1 MSSEDDHNSNR
12 SIRQKR
18 RMKFWEHLEEFRQR
32 LLRIVILLIVASG
45 IGLIFSDQL
54 LELLLAP
61 MDPNR
66 PIALHPTESIVVYFR
81 VTLMLGLVITM
92 PYIIYQLLAFILP
105 GLTKSERRILII
117 SVFAI
122 GFFFA
127 LGIAF
132 AAAVMLPLA
141 IGYLQSFMNELVQPA
156 YSIDGYISFV
166 TTTMISSGV
175 VFETPLLLWLLARLG
190 LVTSKQLSKG
200 RRFALVIIAIIAAII
215 TPTPDAFNML
225 LVMAPLLV
233 LYEVGIFLAWLAGRA
248 REKTLASAN
257 P

>member
-1 MSSEDDHNSNR
+1 
-12 SIRQKR
+12 
-18 RMKFWEHLEEFRQR
+18 
-32 LLRIVILLIVASG
+32 
-45 IGLIFSDQL
+45 
-54 LELLLAP
+54 
-61 MDPNR
+61 
-66 PIALHPTESIVVYFR
+66 
-81 VTLMLGLVITM
+81 
-92 PYIIYQLLAFILP
+92 
-105 GLTKSERRILII
+105 
-117 SVFAI
+117 
-122 GFFFA
+122 
-127 LGIAF
+127 
-132 AAAVMLPLA
+132 
-141 IGYLQSFMNELVQPA
+141 
-156 YSIDGYISFV
+156 
-166 TTTMISSGV
+166 MISSGV